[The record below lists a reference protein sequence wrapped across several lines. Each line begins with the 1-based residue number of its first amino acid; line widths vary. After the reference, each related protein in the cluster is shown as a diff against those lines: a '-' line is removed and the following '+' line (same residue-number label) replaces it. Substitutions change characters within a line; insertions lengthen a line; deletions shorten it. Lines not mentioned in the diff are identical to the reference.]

1 MSITVSLAK
10 ALICIAGEC
19 FPVLVG
25 QNTPAGSFD
34 LQLRYTISEGY
45 GGDVIQF
52 HETETLVFAIH
63 RVWTLSPRQRRVERL
78 ESATPDDNVI
88 TNGCINVKPEVYDI
102 IKESLNKETTLEI
115 IP

>member
-1 MSITVSLAK
+1 VSITVSLAK

-34 LQLRYTISEGY
+34 LQLRYTMSEGY

-52 HETETLVFAIH
+52 HETDKMVFAIH
-63 RVWTLSPRQRRVERL
+63 RIWLLSPKQRRLERL
-78 ESATPDDNVI
+78 ASPTPEDNMI
-88 TNGCINVKPEVYDI
+88 TNGCINVAPEVYERL
-102 IKESLNKETTLEI
+102 KENLDKEHKLEI
-115 IP
+115 VP